1 MLSQI
6 TTKSFNVYLNNDSI
20 VSAKCRSIGRF
31 VKRAIAQVELNAEL
45 KARNEAHAYDVFID
59 QVKQCHTAFTKAR
72 LNAAATEN
80 VNNAI
85 TSSLVEKAKVQMQAS
100 IAKVAMLGVITL
112 SAFNFA

>member
-6 TTKSFNVYLNNDSI
+6 TTKSFNVYLKDNTI
-20 VSAKCRSIGRF
+20 VSAKCRTTGRF

-45 KARNEAHAYDVFID
+45 KARNEAMNSISFID
-59 QVKQCHTAFTKAR
+59 QVKQRHEAFNKAR

-85 TSSLVEKAKVQMQAS
+85 NSSLVEKAKVQMQAS
-100 IAKVAMLGVITL
+100 IAKVAMLGMITL